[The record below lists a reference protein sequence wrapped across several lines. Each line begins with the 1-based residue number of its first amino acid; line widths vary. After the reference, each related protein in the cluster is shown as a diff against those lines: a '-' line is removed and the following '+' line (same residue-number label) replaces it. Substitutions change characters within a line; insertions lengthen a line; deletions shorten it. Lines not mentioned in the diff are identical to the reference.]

1 MRKLLFSRESHC
13 IQPLRNLIEKQR
25 HRTLVAWA
33 LDCAPRVLEIFEKK
47 YPEEQRPR
55 QALETAAAWAR
66 GEVKMPE
73 AKKAIH
79 AAHNAATALEGD
91 YAAQAA
97 ARAAGHAAATV
108 HVETHALGLVFY
120 GLTAFVYASDSNE
133 TNDRIKKELKWFY
146 DRLIYWEVNIDKLDT
161 RWAPF
166 LMRDDLPNKE
176 LLLRQKAALKQ
187 KKYNLGDCSVAFE
200 QEN

>member
-1 MRKLLFSRESHC
+1 MRKLLFSRESDC
-13 IQPLRNLIEKQR
+13 IQPLRKLIEKQK
-25 HRTLVAWA
+25 HRTLVAWV

-55 QALETAAAWAR
+55 QALETVAAWAR

-79 AAHNAATALEGD
+79 AAHNAATAVEGD

-97 ARAAGHAAATV
+97 VRAAGHAAATV

-120 GLTAFVYASDSNE
+120 GLTAFVYAADPNE
-133 TNDRIKKELKWFY
+133 TEDIIERKLKWFY
-146 DRLIYWEVNIDKLDT
+146 DRLIYWEANIDKIDT
-161 RWAPF
+161 TWASF
-166 LMRDDLPNKE
+166 LMKDDVPNKE
-176 LLLRQKAALKQ
+176 LLLRQKAALK
-187 KKYNLGDCSVAFE
+187 
-200 QEN
+200 

>member
-1 MRKLLFSRESHC
+1 MRKLLFSRESDC
-13 IQPLRNLIEKQR
+13 IQPIRNLIEKQR
-25 HRTLVAWA
+25 HKTLVAWA

-66 GEVKMPE
+66 GEVKMPV

-79 AAHNAATALEGD
+79 TAHNAATAVEGD

-120 GLTAFVYASDSNE
+120 GLTAFIYAADPNVADDIVE
-133 TNDRIKKELKWFY
+133 KELKWFY
-146 DRLIYWEVNIDKLDT
+146 DRLIYWEANIDKIDT
-161 RWAPF
+161 IWASF
-166 LMRDDLPNKE
+166 LMRDDVPNKE
-176 LLLRQKAALKQ
+176 LLLRQKAELKQ
-187 KKYNLGDCSVAFE
+187 K
-200 QEN
+200 